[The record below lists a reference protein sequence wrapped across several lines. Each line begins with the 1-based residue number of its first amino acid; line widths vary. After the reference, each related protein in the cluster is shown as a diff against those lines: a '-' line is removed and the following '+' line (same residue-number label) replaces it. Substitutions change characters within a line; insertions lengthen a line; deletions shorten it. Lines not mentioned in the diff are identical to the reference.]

1 MLQKLTFFMNKVPF
15 KGYGQVALTLFFTGR
30 LPLPLVFNGQDAL
43 IPFLLRAGCPYS
55 FHYFTGRVPLPL
67 VFYGQVALTP
77 CFYGQVART
86 PFLFLRAGCPYSF
99 YYITGRMP
107 VLLFS
112 WL

>member
-1 MLQKLTFFMNKVPF
+1 MNKVPF
-15 KGYGQVALTLFFTGR
+15 KGYGQVALTPCF
-30 LPLPLVFNGQDAL
+30 
-43 IPFLLRAGCPYS
+43 LRAGCPYS
-55 FHYFTGRVPLPL
+55 FSFTGRMPVLL
-67 VFYGQVALTP
+67 FFFYGQVALIPFLFTGWMP
-77 CFYGQVART
+77 LFLFFYGQDART